1 MITKKDGEASGSAT
15 TVLKDE
21 HFRADFSALAKKTSD
36 SLATQ
41 LLSWEDWGKFK
52 ATGLP
57 PSNLLLHILLD
68 STPIARKKTASKN
81 QNPVAPRLK

>member
-1 MITKKDGEASGSAT
+1 MITKNDGEASGSAT

-52 ATGLP
+52 ATGHRQQLIITH
-57 PSNLLLHILLD
+57 SIRFN
-68 STPIARKKTASKN
+68 TNR
-81 QNPVAPRLK
+81 